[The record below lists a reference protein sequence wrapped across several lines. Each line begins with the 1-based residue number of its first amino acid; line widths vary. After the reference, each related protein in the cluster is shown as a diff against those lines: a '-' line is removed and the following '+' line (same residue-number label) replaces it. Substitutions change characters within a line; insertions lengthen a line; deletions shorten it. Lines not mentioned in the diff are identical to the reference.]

1 MGSSGTH
8 CYGSVRPCTR
18 ESFGKTRG
26 PPAFVDGLP
35 KDLEADVIS
44 YSAVISS
51 CEFFHWQ
58 WVFWHDEKSRIQKLD
73 VTVLACLDPKEI
85 KQKQQLGHQQQ
96 SSWFWNLS
104 INMGD

>member
-1 MGSSGTH
+1 VAS
-8 CYGSVRPCTR
+8 YGSVRPCR
-18 ESFGKTRG
+18 ESFGTRG

-85 KQKQQLGHQQQ
+85 LKKSTTVGTPATIQLV
-96 SSWFWNLS
+96 LES